1 MIPETYSGKIE
12 LCLLKSYIKELWWYY
27 YLAVDKYGDI
37 VDFYL
42 SQTRNEKSR
51 STFLRKAIGTNRLSG
66 TSLLIKAKSML
77 KHFII

>member
-42 SQTRNEKSR
+42 SQTRNK
-51 STFLRKAIGTNRLSG
+51 KAAQPFYERL
-66 TSLLIKAKSML
+66 LELIDCQGGRY
-77 KHFII
+77 